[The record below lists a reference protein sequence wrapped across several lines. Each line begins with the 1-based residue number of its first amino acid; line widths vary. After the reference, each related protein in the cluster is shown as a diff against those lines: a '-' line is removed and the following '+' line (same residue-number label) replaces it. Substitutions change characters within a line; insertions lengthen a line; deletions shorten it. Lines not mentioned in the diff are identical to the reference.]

1 MLKDIQ
7 MIQQTNYDPQEIE
20 KVLEMNKLSD
30 KTQSSEVLRKLLTV
44 QSKISII
51 ANIDPLDLEAIL
63 YDLKFIQYK
72 RMDTIIEEGDT
83 TDEIF
88 FIFSGECEVLS
99 KNKKIGEIKTG
110 KVFGET
116 AAIFNTKRNATV
128 ICSSEN
134 ATILSFRINHDNMR
148 FCAPALATLYKNL
161 AFQINTK
168 LEGMNN
174 TLVKK

>member
-1 MLKDIQ
+1 
-7 MIQQTNYDPQEIE
+7 MIQQTNYDSQEIE
-20 KVLEMNKLSD
+20 RFLETHKLSH

-63 YDLKFIQYK
+63 FDLKFIHYE
-72 RMDTIIEEGDT
+72 RMDKIIEEGDT
-83 TDEIF
+83 SDEIF
-88 FIFSGECEVLS
+88 FIFSGECQVLS

-110 KVFGET
+110 KTFGET

-128 ICSSEN
+128 VCASEK
-134 ATILSFRINHDNMR
+134 ATILSFRINQDNMR

-168 LEGMNN
+168 LESSNASSI
-174 TLVKK
+174 KK